1 MFMLPRVD
9 WMQSADIPILL
20 YLSEHR
26 WRIAAPP
33 ATVAVNVGLSN
44 THANR
49 RLKILEDAGLVET
62 VDDEVEKTGYYRITN
77 YGERVIMGQVSASEL
92 NELDPS
98 E

>member
-1 MFMLPRVD
+1 MLPRVD
-9 WMQSADIPILL
+9 WMASADFPILL

-33 ATVAVNVGLSN
+33 ATVAVNTGLSN

-62 VDDEVEKTGYYRITN
+62 VDEQVEKTGYYRITE
-77 YGERVIMGQVSASEL
+77 YGEQVIMGQVPAAEL
-92 NELDPS
+92 RELDPS

>member
-1 MFMLPRVD
+1 MDMLPRVE
-9 WMQSADIPILL
+9 WMQSADFPILL

-26 WRIAAPP
+26 WRIVAPP
-33 ATVAVNVGLSN
+33 ATVAVNTGLSN

-62 VDDEVEKTGYYRITN
+62 VDEEVGTTGYYRITGH
-77 YGERVIMGQVSASEL
+77 GEEVIMGRASAEEL